1 MSTVSSFG
9 LTERELK
16 ETILPNI
23 HKIRGLITT
32 VENVSVLKPLECT
45 LKEMDKLLWSKR
57 RTRIVSQGNLLK
69 FIQGVLQDE
78 ETRKQ
83 ASSFCAL
90 VNLHK
95 PDSDEPGL
103 IPSLLKHYELLFI
116 DVKRHQMLCTTD
128 TQGRLQSIIPDL
140 FPPHPRF
147 TDYKWKQ
154 IALPASEDSSRLA
167 QSFIGAEVLN
177 WAHETYTCNGKWE
190 QFLSQLH
197 HLPILSSENT
207 TKFITYINNK
217 PDLDEQER
225 QEKEERVNIVID
237 DGIAN
242 FRSFLSVRK
251 KVELQMKK
259 TCDQTEIIY
268 IRKRY
273 ISRCIESFLQE
284 ANQTLQSHFPKDL
297 EDTERKFGDFLSS
310 LKELSKIAGKL

>member
-32 VENVSVLKPLECT
+32 VENVSVLKALECT
-45 LKEMDKLLWSKR
+45 LKEVDKLLWSKR
-57 RTRIVSQGNLLK
+57 RIRIVSQGNLLK

-95 PDSDEPGL
+95 PNSDKTGL

-116 DVKRHQMLCTTD
+116 DVKRHQMLCTKD
-128 TQGRLQSIIPDL
+128 AQERLLSIIPDL
-140 FPPHPRF
+140 FPPHPHF

-154 IALPASEDSSRLA
+154 VFLPVSEDSSRLA

-177 WAHETYTCNGKWE
+177 WAHGTYISNSRWE
-190 QFLSQLH
+190 EFLSQLY
-197 HLPILSSENT
+197 HLSILSSENSA
-207 TKFITYINNK
+207 KFITYIHNK
-217 PDLDEQER
+217 PELDEQER
-225 QEKEERVNIVID
+225 KEKEEKVKIIID
-237 DGIAN
+237 HSIAN
-242 FRSFLSVRK
+242 FRRLLSVREE
-251 KVELQMKK
+251 VERQLKR
-259 TCDQTEIIY
+259 TCDQTEISY
-268 IRKRY
+268 IQKRY
-273 ISRCIESFLQE
+273 ISGCIDSFLHE
-284 ANQTLQSHFPKDL
+284 ANQTLQSHFPKGL
-297 EDTERKFGDFLSS
+297 EDTERKFGALLSS
-310 LKELSKIAGKL
+310 FKKISKIAGT